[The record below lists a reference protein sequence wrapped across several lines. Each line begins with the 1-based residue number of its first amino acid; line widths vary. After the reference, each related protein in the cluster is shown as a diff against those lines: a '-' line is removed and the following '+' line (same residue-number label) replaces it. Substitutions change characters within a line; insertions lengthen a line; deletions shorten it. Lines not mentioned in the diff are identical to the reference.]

1 MGKTVSN
8 PKNYIISCRIDQ
20 DELDTLQEIAKQSNT
35 TISTL
40 LRNSLA
46 LIRDDASGMF
56 RMSA

>member
-46 LIRDDASGMF
+46 LIKDDASGMY

>member
-46 LIRDDASGMF
+46 LIKDDASGMF